1 MKIQTK
7 AAIIIGS
14 MVTLGIMEFVVSI
27 VANRITEIAPVV
39 NQAGLVRGGT
49 QRLVKLKLFNGN
61 PETIT
66 KLKDRTN
73 QRIRGLL
80 NGDREL
86 SLPKINDSNY
96 QAIMQQV
103 EREFRRI
110 DELVSQPNPDPKE
123 LFTLSETFFETTDRA
138 VKIAEE
144 LAKKQE
150 MRLRL
155 FEVISIILVIAAV
168 VLTVILVRGIVELLL
183 RTSSELASTAAQI
196 SSSMAEQEKV
206 ISQQAVSVNQTTTTM
221 EELGASSRQS
231 AEQAIASSS
240 NAQKSLELCQ
250 AGSEAVQR
258 TLEGI
263 STVKENVTGIAAKI
277 VHLSEQTA
285 QISMVSQLVA
295 DIANQTNILALN
307 AAVEA
312 ARAGEQ
318 GKGFT
323 VVAQEVRK
331 LADQSKASA
340 EKISDLIREIQSSI
354 NSTVMVTDQGTKTAA
369 ESMHLAQTTLE
380 FFQSIV
386 NAVQTISMNSQQIA
400 LSAKQ
405 QAVGVQ
411 QAVSAMNAINLSARE
426 SASGVNQVKAALQ
439 QLSDSIQLLREQI

>member
-155 FEVISIILVIAAV
+155 FEVISIILVIAA
-168 VLTVILVRGIVELLL
+168 
-183 RTSSELASTAAQI
+183 
-196 SSSMAEQEKV
+196 
-206 ISQQAVSVNQTTTTM
+206 
-221 EELGASSRQS
+221 
-231 AEQAIASSS
+231 
-240 NAQKSLELCQ
+240 
-250 AGSEAVQR
+250 
-258 TLEGI
+258 
-263 STVKENVTGIAAKI
+263 
-277 VHLSEQTA
+277 
-285 QISMVSQLVA
+285 
-295 DIANQTNILALN
+295 
-307 AAVEA
+307 
-312 ARAGEQ
+312 
-318 GKGFT
+318 
-323 VVAQEVRK
+323 
-331 LADQSKASA
+331 
-340 EKISDLIREIQSSI
+340 
-354 NSTVMVTDQGTKTAA
+354 
-369 ESMHLAQTTLE
+369 
-380 FFQSIV
+380 
-386 NAVQTISMNSQQIA
+386 
-400 LSAKQ
+400 
-405 QAVGVQ
+405 
-411 QAVSAMNAINLSARE
+411 
-426 SASGVNQVKAALQ
+426 
-439 QLSDSIQLLREQI
+439 